1 MSGETEQL
9 KASIQDQL
17 SRLLLQLSD
26 LEELRAELEDDEY
39 LETKRDTLEQMEE
52 FDAQLRKLM
61 DGDVSLVSALGQVK
75 LALRAAIAG
84 AVQADDAKRAF
95 ARKEASALRA
105 RLRTL
110 AQDAK
115 LGRVGE
121 AAFRAQTLE
130 AVERLRKLGEELTAE
145 ERAIVDG
152 AGAEARRK
160 FEGAAADGGVSE
172 SAVLGLATATAGGAG
187 AGGGGGGGGSGGGV
201 AKRP

>member
-1 MSGETEQL
+1 MASSSGGPSSGAAHGAGETEQL
-9 KASIQDQL
+9 KARIQDQL
-17 SRLLLQLSD
+17 ARLLLQLQD
-26 LEELRAELEDDEY
+26 LEELRAELDDDEY

-52 FDAQLRKLM
+52 FDAQLKKLM

-95 ARKEASALRA
+95 ARKEAAALRA

-115 LGRVGE
+115 LGRVGA
-121 AAFRAQTLE
+121 AAFQAQSVE
-130 AVERLRKLGEELTAE
+130 AVERLKRLGEELTAE

-152 AGAEARRK
+152 AGAEARKR
-160 FEGAAADGGVSE
+160 FEGAAADHGVSE
-172 SAVLGLATATAGGAG
+172 SAVLGLAGPAAG
-187 AGGGGGGGGSGGGV
+187 
-201 AKRP
+201 KR